1 MTYETSQKLLD
12 RRGFRVTYETITAD
26 SCEAGDA
33 ADRGWLDCLGDASI
47 NLYTSHW
54 DLQDLARL
62 KSYRFEGDGGS
73 VPNWVSC
80 EADMSDL
87 IQRAWPWGFLADCPE
102 ESEVIGGSISI
113 HRPNWITD
121 ASWLRVCRSLGWKSY
136 N

>member
-33 ADRGWLDCLGDASI
+33 ADRGWLDWLGVPVDQAMD
-47 NLYTSHW
+47 SHW

-62 KSYRFEGDGGS
+62 KGYRFEGDGS
-73 VPNWVSC
+73 SIPNWVSC

-87 IQRAWPWGFLADCPE
+87 IHRARPWGFLADYSE

-121 ASWLRVCRSLGWKSY
+121 ASWLRVCRSLGWKPY